1 MDEDAIL
8 VQHKEELVTL
18 LLYHRL
24 KVSMEEMEH
33 PDQVH
38 KILVVVEEDP
48 LQLAETVVQE
58 LELEVRVVM
67 V

>member
-18 LLYHRL
+18 LLYHRH

-33 PDQVH
+33 LDQVH